1 MCQNAIMSKS
11 SSVSASSKRFP
22 FNAPTNAGQFSQ
34 WALLPLRAFLGITF
48 LFAGFQKLA
57 NPNFFINASPI
68 SIHSQLTGAAR
79 FSPIH
84 ALLSHM
90 IGLANPIGMVIAY
103 AELAVGLGV
112 LIGLF
117 TRIAAIGGALLSFSL
132 FLAVSFHT
140 TPYFTNADI
149 VFFFAWLPFIFA
161 GSPPQLSLDAWLSAY
176 SLKREKVSST
186 EVATPV
192 QIESLS
198 RRKVMVGGAAAATAA
213 LGTLI
218 AGGTVAAT
226 GKLIG
231 NAKTPATNGIASG
244 TTTTTSQGT
253 TPTTLSPTTT
263 TTSASKYPGVMLG
276 AASQVAVGK
285 PATFTVPSTGD
296 PAIVFNEGGG
306 KFISY
311 DTVCPHAGCTVGYY
325 SGNTLQ
331 CPCHGGQFQV
341 STGNVVSGPPPHGL
355 TKLNVVLEA
364 DGNLYLQ

>member
-1 MCQNAIMSKS
+1 MSKS
-11 SSVSASSKRFP
+11 SPRHATKSSP
-22 FNAPTNAGQFSQ
+22 FNTPANARLLSE
-34 WALLPLRAFLGITF
+34 WALLPLRVFLGATF
-48 LFAGFQKLA
+48 LYAGFQKLA

-90 IGLANPIGMVIAY
+90 VGLANPIGLTIAY
-103 AELAVGLGV
+103 AELAVGLGI

-117 TRIAAIGGALLSFSL
+117 SRIAAIGGALLSFSL

-140 TPYFTNADI
+140 SPYFTNADI

-161 GSPPQLSLDAWLSAY
+161 GSPPQLSVDAWLATFAKKGIKIGPSG
-176 SLKREKVSST
+176 
-186 EVATPV
+186 VATPV
-192 QIESLS
+192 QIDALS
-198 RRKVMVGGAAAATAA
+198 RRKMMVSSAAAATAA

-231 NAKTPATNGIASG
+231 NAKSPTTNGFGS
-244 TTTTTSQGT
+244 TTTTTGAST
-253 TPTTLSPTTT
+253 TPTTLTPTTT
-263 TTSASKYPGVMLG
+263 TTVGSKYSGTKLG

-296 PAIVFNEGGG
+296 PAIVFNQGGG
-306 KFISY
+306 KFVAY

-325 SGNTLQ
+325 SGNTMQ
-331 CPCHGGQFQV
+331 CPCHGSQFTI
-341 STGNVVSGPPPHGL
+341 SGGNVLNGPAPHGL
-355 TKLNVVLEA
+355 SKLNVVLEA

>member
-1 MCQNAIMSKS
+1 MSTS
-11 SSVSASSKRFP
+11 SSTSNSAKRFP
-22 FNAPTNAGQFSQ
+22 FNAPPNAGELSQ

-57 NPNFFINASPI
+57 NPNFFIDASPI

-90 IGLANPIGMVIAY
+90 VGLANPIGMVIAY
-103 AELAVGLGV
+103 AELAIGLGI
-112 LIGLF
+112 LLGLF

-132 FLAVSFHT
+132 FLGVSFHT

-149 VFFFAWLPFIFA
+149 VFFFALLPFIFA
-161 GSPPQLSLDAWLSAY
+161 GSPSQLSLDAWLGAY
-176 SLKREKVSST
+176 IKKGVNVSST
-186 EVATPV
+186 EIATPV
-192 QIESLS
+192 QIEALS
-198 RRKVMVGGAAAATAA
+198 RRKMMVSSAAVATAA

-231 NAKTPATNGIASG
+231 NAKSPTANGTVAE
-244 TTTTTSQGT
+244 TT
-253 TPTTLSPTTT
+253 TTLSPTTT
-263 TTSASKYPGVMLG
+263 TTTSSKYPGVMLG
-276 AASQVAVGK
+276 AASMVAVGK

-311 DTVCPHAGCTVGYY
+311 DTVCLHAGCTVGYY
-325 SGNTLQ
+325 SGKTLQ
-331 CPCHGGQFQV
+331 CPCHGGQFDV
-341 STGNVVSGPPPHGL
+341 STGSVVSGPPPHGL
-355 TKLNVVLEA
+355 VKLNVVLEA